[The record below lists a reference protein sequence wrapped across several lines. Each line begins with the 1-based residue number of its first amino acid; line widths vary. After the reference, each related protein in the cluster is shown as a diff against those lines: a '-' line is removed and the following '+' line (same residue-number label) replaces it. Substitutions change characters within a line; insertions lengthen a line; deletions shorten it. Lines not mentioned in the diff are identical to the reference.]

1 MDRISSGNY
10 TSAASGH
17 LVDLFTTYGTDSFIG
32 RISSVMMSCTETVFY
47 TMSVYF
53 TAVKITKTRFTL
65 VGAIAA
71 NIAGIVAA
79 YYITLLLFGR

>member
-1 MDRISSGNY
+1 
-10 TSAASGH
+10 
-17 LVDLFTTYGTDSFIG
+17 
-32 RISSVMMSCTETVFY
+32 MMSCTETVFY

-71 NIAGIVAA
+71 NIAGVVAA
-79 YYITLLLFGR
+79 YYITVFLFGR